1 MISTA
6 TPHTPV
12 LLLEAVDLLN
22 VRPGGRYIDCT
33 VGGGG
38 HAAAIL
44 EACSPGGQ
52 FLGLD
57 ADPSA
62 LERAHSR
69 LQRQSS
75 SVLLVNENFD
85 HLEGVCDKYNFRPVQ
100 GILFD
105 LGFSSM
111 QIEDAGRGFSFQ
123 RDGPLDM
130 RYGPG
135 LQLTAADIVN
145 SYPEMELASI
155 IRKFGEEPRS
165 RAIAKRIMANRPIR
179 STGDLAR
186 LIEEMPGPR
195 ATRIHPATKTFQA
208 LRITVNRELE
218 CLRDGLKQ
226 AVHVIAPGGR
236 LVVIGYHSLENRVVK
251 EFMRQETRGCICSP
265 ATPVCICGH
274 KPTLMIITKRVVR
287 PSAIEVDENPRA
299 RSAKLRAAER
309 L

>member
-85 HLEGVCDKYNFRPVQ
+85 HLEGVCDKYSFRPVQ

-135 LQLTAADIVN
+135 LQLRAADIVN
-145 SYPEMELASI
+145 SYPEMELAS
-155 IRKFGEEPRS
+155 
-165 RAIAKRIMANRPIR
+165 
-179 STGDLAR
+179 
-186 LIEEMPGPR
+186 
-195 ATRIHPATKTFQA
+195 
-208 LRITVNRELE
+208 
-218 CLRDGLKQ
+218 
-226 AVHVIAPGGR
+226 
-236 LVVIGYHSLENRVVK
+236 
-251 EFMRQETRGCICSP
+251 
-265 ATPVCICGH
+265 
-274 KPTLMIITKRVVR
+274 
-287 PSAIEVDENPRA
+287 
-299 RSAKLRAAER
+299 
-309 L
+309 